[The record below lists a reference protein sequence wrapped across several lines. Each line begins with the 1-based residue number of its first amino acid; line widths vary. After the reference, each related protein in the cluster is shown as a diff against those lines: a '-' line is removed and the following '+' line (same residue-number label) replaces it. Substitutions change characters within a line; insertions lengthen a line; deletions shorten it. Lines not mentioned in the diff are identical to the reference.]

1 MSRQRKPRTY
11 TTVSISLKLIEQIRL
26 ALPKTRY
33 VAVSDFVRDAI
44 RKRLE
49 EIDREAPHP

>member
-1 MSRQRKPRTY
+1 MSRQRNPRTY